1 MRMLLWFSRPFGRS
15 LGRRIVMQLV
25 SIGCLFMLICLHL
38 QYEFSNRAA
47 AASSRF
53 NRHSLS
59 SNQRNYEKRFPIDDD
74 DERLAWNDGGGRRE
88 RARTRRDEG
97 DDDGDA
103 ELFYIDINDEQRNMI
118 NKDLS
123 RGVMGEPI
131 QRTGVVEKRGGQGG
145 SSGVQLQL
153 GRKALLSKR
162 ISSIADEYTA
172 ESGERNSVGLLL
184 QPWADN
190 YHSMEAETR
199 RFFKYITKIQ
209 VQCREQH
216 AVGRSSPV
224 GTGSDW
230 PWTVCFDEGSSY
242 GGRGALRPGCVV
254 YSFGTR
260 SSNIRFEIEM
270 AERGCEVHVFDP
282 SGRMRAHILSESEQ
296 HGVGKGTLPENIVL
310 HKTTLDWRD
319 SNVGLQ
325 GSSSWKPSKLS
336 AIMSKLGHDSIDIIR
351 ADLQSA
357 EWKVLENILLDGT
370 VSRVHQLI
378 FNIHLN
384 WSGFEVQ
391 GSNQDVIR
399 FWYSVLKE
407 LERAH
412 YKLFHT
418 LEDKAEPSI
427 FLGQTMPNISSTY
440 TLGWVNNAWR

>member
-1 MRMLLWFSRPFGRS
+1 
-15 LGRRIVMQLV
+15 
-25 SIGCLFMLICLHL
+25 
-38 QYEFSNRAA
+38 
-47 AASSRF
+47 
-53 NRHSLS
+53 
-59 SNQRNYEKRFPIDDD
+59 
-74 DERLAWNDGGGRRE
+74 
-88 RARTRRDEG
+88 
-97 DDDGDA
+97 
-103 ELFYIDINDEQRNMI
+103 
-118 NKDLS
+118 
-123 RGVMGEPI
+123 
-131 QRTGVVEKRGGQGG
+131 
-145 SSGVQLQL
+145 
-153 GRKALLSKR
+153 
-162 ISSIADEYTA
+162 
-172 ESGERNSVGLLL
+172 
-184 QPWADN
+184 
-190 YHSMEAETR
+190 MEAETR
-199 RFFKYITKIQ
+199 RFFKYITNIQ

-216 AVGRSSPV
+216 AVGRRNPV
-224 GTGSDW
+224 GTGPDW
-230 PWTVCFDEGSSY
+230 PWMVCFDEGSSY

-260 SSNIRFEIEM
+260 PSNIRFEIEM

-282 SGRMRAHILSESEQ
+282 SGRMGAHILSESGQ
-296 HGVGKGTLPENIVL
+296 HGVGKETLPENIVL